1 MIYGQVLVDGLT
13 VGLMFALVAMGLSL
27 IYGVMNI
34 VNFAHG
40 EFMMLAMYV
49 CWFAWH
55 LGGVDPLVST
65 PLAAIVL
72 FFVGVTVY
80 RQLIR
85 YVLARS
91 LVAQIFAT
99 FGLLLFLQA
108 MAQFL
113 WKSDV
118 RTIPES
124 WASGHFQLGGL
135 FFNGPEV
142 VAGLGALVTAGA
154 LYWFINR
161 TETGLALQAVAEDA
175 QAARLMGINDDRMYA
190 IAWGIAC
197 AAAAIGG
204 GLLSTYYAIAPLS
217 GARWALPAFV
227 AVAIGGFGSI
237 TGAFFGGLI
246 IGVVQTAGGFIFS
259 PNYKEVFVY
268 ALYLAVVFWRPYGLL
283 GRR

>member
-40 EFMMLAMYV
+40 EFMMLSMYF
-49 CWFAWH
+49 CWFAWS
-55 LGGVDPLVST
+55 LGGVDPLLAT
-65 PLAAIVL
+65 PFAAIFM
-72 FFVGVTVY
+72 FFVGVAVY
-80 RQLIR
+80 RLLIR
-85 YVLARS
+85 HVLARS

-99 FGLLLFLQA
+99 LGLLLFFQA
-108 MAQFL
+108 AAHFL

-118 RTIPES
+118 RTIPTS
-124 WASGHFQLGGL
+124 WASGNFQVAGL
-135 FFNGPEV
+135 FFSGPEL

-190 IAWGIAC
+190 IAWGVAC
-197 AAAAIGG
+197 AAVAIGG
-204 GLLSTYYAIAPLS
+204 GLLSTYYAITPLS

-237 TGAFFGGLI
+237 AGAFFGGLI
-246 IGVVQTAGGFIFS
+246 IGIVQTAGGFFFS
-259 PNYKEVFVY
+259 PNYKEVFVF
-268 ALYLAVVFWRPYGLL
+268 ALYLLVVFWRPYGLL
-283 GRR
+283 GRK